1 MPCLSNARVLARYS
15 PAPQV
20 SPFSFCSYN
29 KPNYTARPSEIRLA
43 FRGSLIYHRY
53 TVWLQNRQVRSVIWH
68 TEDAR
73 PFLLGGHAHM
83 LFNRKLPHVLRKTM
97 WLARLEP
104 NYDERQLRL
113 DDDGP
118 ERDEANWSPL
128 PHGDELYVTYT
139 ICPHRVLRCATTNG
153 SCTLVSNATHITC
166 DPKMHGGS
174 PMVSIGSRY
183 LIGLAHRKW
192 WSPTMQN
199 PQYEGN
205 DTSHA
210 SSYGMWVGY
219 LCELLLNAI
228 ALRRAHGPTR
238 TVTQHKHYCRLDL
251 S

>member
-1 MPCLSNARVLARYS
+1 MLWNVTLAQ
-15 PAPQV
+15 A
-20 SPFSFCSYN
+20 
-29 KPNYTARPSEIRLA
+29 KDPSIEIVCYKSGYKGL
-43 FRGSLIYHRY
+43 
-53 TVWLQNRQVRSVIWH
+53 
-68 TEDAR
+68 
-73 PFLLGGHAHM
+73 LLG
-83 LFNRKLPHVLRKTM
+83 
-97 WLARLEP
+97 
-104 NYDERQLRL
+104 D
-113 DDDGP
+113 
-118 ERDEANWSPL
+118 S
-128 PHGDELYVTYT
+128 VTVT
-139 ICPHRVLRCATTNG
+139 EQMRAQAADLQ
-153 SCTLVSNATHITC
+153 
-166 DPKMHGGS
+166 MHGGS

>member
-1 MPCLSNARVLARYS
+1 
-15 PAPQV
+15 
-20 SPFSFCSYN
+20 
-29 KPNYTARPSEIRLA
+29 
-43 FRGSLIYHRY
+43 
-53 TVWLQNRQVRSVIWH
+53 
-68 TEDAR
+68 
-73 PFLLGGHAHM
+73 M